1 MREGGK
7 GRCSSTRP
15 GLVSSISFSHTHN
28 TPHSINHHRWYLCKE
43 APFGKELSFSEK
55 SLAIMHN
62 DELCDKLGNL
72 VHRVTNLTGKYC
84 GGCVPSREGDA
95 TKPFD
100 VAALK
105 ISVAK
110 LMEEYRLKDIGQQAI
125 DAVAAVNVYLTEEA
139 PWKIKGDGE
148 VRRWV

>member
-1 MREGGK
+1 MQSTGQ
-7 GRCSSTRP
+7 SSVWVPRTH
-15 GLVSSISFSHTHN
+15 SF
-28 TPHSINHHRWYLCKE
+28 P
-43 APFGKELSFSEK
+43 PFVAGEITS
-55 SLAIMHN
+55 
-62 DELCDKLGNL
+62 
-72 VHRVTNLTGKYC
+72 
-84 GGCVPSREGDA
+84 
-95 TKPFD
+95 FD